1 MNFHE
6 FKSLWDFMKNIAP
19 RGIGRKQAYAD
30 FLRLVQTDKAMA
42 KTDPPLMI
50 ENEDKWYDHNR
61 PYYKAYPC
69 IVDALCKLKLDFNC
83 PCPEVPEGV
92 ISVRFAKG
100 HEPTARD
107 GNKIAALLVHKVSE
121 KENNRLFIQVSI
133 LNIPEERYWFYFDT
147 NHPSM
152 TIQEVID
159 SRESKYKEVQ
169 SLATRI
175 CLTVLMIQDDPDIIT
190 PDVLNEHQSR
200 YDKETD
206 EAWKN
211 NARRKAKNKGVFG
224 WSLGKHIEV
233 APHFRRPHWAVRWF
247 GKGGTIP
254 KVVPVKG
261 CKVRDIALTS
271 VPNGHMREDGTEVET
286 ATTGA
291 T

>member
-6 FKSLWDFMKNIAP
+6 FSTWWDAMKSLAP

-30 FLRLVQTDKAMA
+30 GLRAVQTDKALA
-42 KTDPPLMI
+42 KTDPPAIL
-50 ENEDKWYDHNR
+50 ENESKWYDNDR

-69 IVDALCKLKLDFNC
+69 IVQALCKLKLDFNC
-83 PCPEVPEGV
+83 PCPEVPEGAV
-92 ISVRFAKG
+92 SVRFAKG
-100 HEPTARD
+100 NEPTARD
-107 GNKIAALLVHKVSE
+107 GNKIAALLVHKVSGCGE
-121 KENNRLFIQVSI
+121 DRLFIQVSI
-133 LNIPEERYWFYFDT
+133 LNNPDRYWFYFDT

-152 TIQEVID
+152 TIQDLMD

-175 CLTVLMIQDDPDIIT
+175 CLTVLMIQDDSDIIT

-211 NARRKAKNKGVFG
+211 NARGKAKNKGVFG

-261 CKVRDIALTS
+261 CKVRKIVLTS
-271 VPNGHMREDGTEVET
+271 VPNGHMLEDGTEVET
-286 ATTGA
+286 ATAAA
-291 T
+291 TD

>member
-1 MNFHE
+1 M
-6 FKSLWDFMKNIAP
+6 KSIAP

-30 FLRLVQTDKAMA
+30 ALRLIQTDKALA
-42 KTDPPLMI
+42 KTDPPAAH
-50 ENEDKWYDHNR
+50 ENESKWYDNDR

-83 PCPEVPEGV
+83 PCPEVPEGAV
-92 ISVRFAKG
+92 SVRFAKG
-100 HEPTARD
+100 NEPTARD
-107 GNKIAALLVHKVSE
+107 GNKIASLLVHKVSGCGE
-121 KENNRLFIQVSI
+121 DRLFIRVSM
-133 LNIPEERYWFYFDT
+133 LNNTDRYWFYFDT

-152 TIQEVID
+152 TIQKLMD
-159 SRESKYKEVQ
+159 ARESKYKEVQ

-233 APHFRRPHWAVRWF
+233 APHFRRPHWAVRWS

-271 VPNGHMREDGTEVET
+271 VPNGRMLEDGTEVET
-286 ATTGA
+286 AAA
-291 T
+291 TD